1 MILTVCLSS
10 TLQKTV
16 TFNKVSLTHVNRST
30 SYRLDASGKAVN
42 TARVL
47 DMLEPG
53 VSLSLCP
60 LGKENAD
67 LFLKLAEQDKL
78 AVKTVMVP
86 GFTRECLTLLDST
99 NHETTEIVVGEPA
112 LDFDREK
119 AEQEFMEILQKA
131 LSEGTDPKS
140 KQKGTDPYGK
150 EGTDPYGKK
159 GTDPQ
164 SKQEGT
170 DPQLKQ
176 EGTDPYDKKGTK
188 QEGTDPYGKEGT
200 DPQSKQEGTDPQLEQ
215 EGTDPYDKKGTK
227 QEGTDP
233 KSKQEGTDPQLKQEG
248 TDPKSKQKGPDPYGK
263 KGTDPQVD
271 KAVQAV
277 VLAGSRPAMWS
288 EDFQARISN
297 VVVDAGVILLADFC
311 GKDLLRT
318 LELCTPQIIKINE
331 EEFCSTFG
339 YEFPLPEDKLRLLIS
354 EKSKELKNVI
364 VITRGTEETYAARN
378 GVFYSHPVEK
388 VVPVNTTACGDTFN
402 AGFIYE
408 YLKTMDETGKADVQS
423 ALSKGTWCAA
433 RNAESEVPG
442 TIR

>member
-16 TFNKVSLTHVNRST
+16 TFNKVLLTHVNRST

-86 GFTRECLTLLDST
+86 GFTRECLTLLDSS

-131 LSEGTDPKS
+131 LSEGTDP
-140 KQKGTDPYGK
+140 YGK
-150 EGTDPYGKK
+150 
-159 GTDPQ
+159 
-164 SKQEGT
+164 
-170 DPQLKQ
+170 
-176 EGTDPYDKKGTK
+176 
-188 QEGTDPYGKEGT
+188 
-200 DPQSKQEGTDPQLEQ
+200 
-215 EGTDPYDKKGTK
+215 
-227 QEGTDP
+227 
-233 KSKQEGTDPQLKQEG
+233 EGTDPQLKQEG
-248 TDPKSKQKGPDPYGK
+248 TDPKSKQE
-263 KGTDPQVD
+263 GTDPQSKQEGTAPQLKQRGTDPQDD

-288 EDFQARISN
+288 EDFQARISK
-297 VVVDAGVILLADFC
+297 VAVDAGVILLADFC

-318 LELCTPQIIKINE
+318 LEQCTPQIIKINE

-408 YLKTMDETGKADVQS
+408 YLKTLNETGKADVQS

>member
-86 GFTRECLTLLDST
+86 GFTRECLTLLDSS

-131 LSEGTDPKS
+131 LSEGTDPQVEQEGTGPYGKKGTDLYDTDPQS
-140 KQKGTDPYGK
+140 KQEGTDPYGK

-159 GTDPQ
+159 GTKQKGTDPQLKQEGTDPQ

-176 EGTDPYDKKGTK
+176 EGTDPQD
-188 QEGTDPYGKEGT
+188 
-200 DPQSKQEGTDPQLEQ
+200 
-215 EGTDPYDKKGTK
+215 
-227 QEGTDP
+227 
-233 KSKQEGTDPQLKQEG
+233 
-248 TDPKSKQKGPDPYGK
+248 
-263 KGTDPQVD
+263 D

-288 EDFQARISN
+288 EDFQARISK

-311 GKDLLRT
+311 GKDLLRA

-331 EEFCSTFG
+331 EELCSTFG

-408 YLKTMDETGKADVQS
+408 YLKTLDETGKADVQS

>member
-67 LFLKLAEQDKL
+67 LFLKLAEQDGL

-86 GFTRECLTLLDST
+86 GFTRECLTLLDSSS
-99 NHETTEIVVGEPA
+99 HETTEIVVGEPA
-112 LDFDREK
+112 LEFDRENTEK
-119 AEQEFMEILQKA
+119 EFMEILQGI
-131 LSEGTDPKS
+131 LSGGTAP
-140 KQKGTDPYGK
+140 
-150 EGTDPYGKK
+150 
-159 GTDPQ
+159 
-164 SKQEGT
+164 
-170 DPQLKQ
+170 
-176 EGTDPYDKKGTK
+176 
-188 QEGTDPYGKEGT
+188 
-200 DPQSKQEGTDPQLEQ
+200 
-215 EGTDPYDKKGTK
+215 
-227 QEGTDP
+227 
-233 KSKQEGTDPQLKQEG
+233 
-248 TDPKSKQKGPDPYGK
+248 
-263 KGTDPQVD
+263 
-271 KAVQAV
+271 QAV
-277 VLAGSRPAMWS
+277 VLAGSRPAIWS
-288 EDFQARISN
+288 EDFQARISKA
-297 VVVDAGVILLADFC
+297 VVGAGVILLADFC

-318 LELCTPQIIKINE
+318 LEICTPQIIKINE
-331 EEFCSTFG
+331 EEFCSTFC
-339 YEFPLPEDKLRLLIS
+339 YEFPVPEDKLRQLIS

-364 VITRGTEETYAARN
+364 VITRGTDETYAACN
-378 GVFYSHPVEK
+378 GEFYSHPVEK
-388 VVPVNTTACGDTFN
+388 VIPVNTTACGDTFN

-408 YLKTMDETGKADVQS
+408 YLKSLNGTGNADIQG

>member
-78 AVKTVMVP
+78 AVKTVMIP
-86 GFTRECLTLLDST
+86 GFTRECLTLLDSS

-131 LSEGTDPKS
+131 LSEGTDP
-140 KQKGTDPYGK
+140 QVEQ
-150 EGTDPYGKK
+150 EGTAPYGKK

-164 SKQEGT
+164 
-170 DPQLKQ
+170 L
-176 EGTDPYDKKGTK
+176 
-188 QEGTDPYGKEGT
+188 
-200 DPQSKQEGTDPQLEQ
+200 
-215 EGTDPYDKKGTK
+215 K

-233 KSKQEGTDPQLKQEG
+233 KSKQEGTDPQ
-248 TDPKSKQKGPDPYGK
+248 D
-263 KGTDPQVD
+263 D

-288 EDFQARISN
+288 EDFQARISK
-297 VVVDAGVILLADFC
+297 VAVDAGVILLADFC

-339 YEFPLPEDKLRLLIS
+339 YEFPLPEDKLRVLIS

-408 YLKTMDETGKADVQS
+408 YLKTLDETGKADVQS

>member
-131 LSEGTDPKS
+131 LSEGTDP
-140 KQKGTDPYGK
+140 
-150 EGTDPYGKK
+150 
-159 GTDPQ
+159 
-164 SKQEGT
+164 
-170 DPQLKQ
+170 QL
-176 EGTDPYDKKGTK
+176 K
-188 QEGTDPYGKEGT
+188 QEGTDPYGKE
-200 DPQSKQEGTDPQLEQ
+200 
-215 EGTDPYDKKGTK
+215 
-227 QEGTDP
+227 
-233 KSKQEGTDPQLKQEG
+233 
-248 TDPKSKQKGPDPYGK
+248 
-263 KGTDPQVD
+263 GTDPQVD

-288 EDFQARISN
+288 EDFQARISK
-297 VVVDAGVILLADFC
+297 VVVDAGVTLLADFC

-408 YLKTMDETGKADVQS
+408 YLKTLNETGKADIQS

>member
-86 GFTRECLTLLDST
+86 GFTRECLTLLDSS

-131 LSEGTDPKS
+131 LSEGTDPQVEQEGTGPYGK
-140 KQKGTDPYGK
+140 KGTDLYDTDPQTKQEGTDPDGK

-159 GTDPQ
+159 GT
-164 SKQEGT
+164 KQEGT
-170 DPQLKQ
+170 APQLKQ
-176 EGTDPYDKKGTK
+176 R
-188 QEGTDPYGKEGT
+188 GT
-200 DPQSKQEGTDPQLEQ
+200 DPQD
-215 EGTDPYDKKGTK
+215 
-227 QEGTDP
+227 
-233 KSKQEGTDPQLKQEG
+233 
-248 TDPKSKQKGPDPYGK
+248 
-263 KGTDPQVD
+263 D

-277 VLAGSRPAMWS
+277 VLAGSRPALWS
-288 EDFQARISN
+288 EDFQARISK
-297 VVVDAGVILLADFC
+297 VAVDAGVILLADFC

-408 YLKTMDETGKADVQS
+408 YLKTLNETGKADVQS

>member
-16 TFNKVSLTHVNRST
+16 TFNKVLLTHVNRST

-86 GFTRECLTLLDST
+86 GFTRECLTLLDSS

-131 LSEGTDPKS
+131 LSEGTDPQSKQRGTDPKS
-140 KQKGTDPYGK
+140 KQ

-164 SKQEGT
+164 
-170 DPQLKQ
+170 LKQ
-176 EGTDPYDKKGTK
+176 R
-188 QEGTDPYGKEGT
+188 
-200 DPQSKQEGTDPQLEQ
+200 
-215 EGTDPYDKKGTK
+215 
-227 QEGTDP
+227 
-233 KSKQEGTDPQLKQEG
+233 
-248 TDPKSKQKGPDPYGK
+248 
-263 KGTDPQVD
+263 GTDPQVD

-288 EDFQARISN
+288 EDFQARISK

-339 YEFPLPEDKLRLLIS
+339 YEFPLPEDKLRVLIS

-408 YLKTMDETGKADVQS
+408 YLKTLDETGKADVQS

>member
-131 LSEGTDPKS
+131 LSEGTDPYGKKER
-140 KQKGTDPYGK
+140 KQEGTDPYGKKGTAPYGK

-164 SKQEGT
+164 LEQ
-170 DPQLKQ
+170 
-176 EGTDPYDKKGTK
+176 
-188 QEGTDPYGKEGT
+188 EGT
-200 DPQSKQEGTDPQLEQ
+200 DPQSKQEGTDPQ
-215 EGTDPYDKKGTK
+215 
-227 QEGTDP
+227 
-233 KSKQEGTDPQLKQEG
+233 SKQEGT
-248 TDPKSKQKGPDPYGK
+248 DPYGK

-288 EDFQARISN
+288 EDFQARISK

>member
-86 GFTRECLTLLDST
+86 GFTRECLTLLDSS

-140 KQKGTDPYGK
+140 KQKGTA
-150 EGTDPYGKK
+150 
-159 GTDPQ
+159 
-164 SKQEGT
+164 
-170 DPQLKQ
+170 
-176 EGTDPYDKKGTK
+176 
-188 QEGTDPYGKEGT
+188 
-200 DPQSKQEGTDPQLEQ
+200 
-215 EGTDPYDKKGTK
+215 
-227 QEGTDP
+227 
-233 KSKQEGTDPQLKQEG
+233 
-248 TDPKSKQKGPDPYGK
+248 
-263 KGTDPQVD
+263 PQVD

-288 EDFQARISN
+288 EDFQARISK

>member
-16 TFNKVSLTHVNRST
+16 TFNKVLLTHVNRST

-86 GFTRECLTLLDST
+86 GFTRECLTLLDSS

-131 LSEGTDPKS
+131 LSEGTDP
-140 KQKGTDPYGK
+140 
-150 EGTDPYGKK
+150 
-159 GTDPQ
+159 Q
-164 SKQEGT
+164 SKQR
-170 DPQLKQ
+170 
-176 EGTDPYDKKGTK
+176 
-188 QEGTDPYGKEGT
+188 
-200 DPQSKQEGTDPQLEQ
+200 
-215 EGTDPYDKKGTK
+215 
-227 QEGTDP
+227 GTDP
-233 KSKQEGTDPQLKQEG
+233 KSKQEGTDPQLKQR
-248 TDPKSKQKGPDPYGK
+248 
-263 KGTDPQVD
+263 GTDPQDD

-288 EDFQARISN
+288 EDFQARISK
-297 VVVDAGVILLADFC
+297 VAVDAGVILLADFC

-408 YLKTMDETGKADVQS
+408 YLKTLNETGKADVQS

>member
-131 LSEGTDPKS
+131 LSEGTDP
-140 KQKGTDPYGK
+140 
-150 EGTDPYGKK
+150 YGKK
-159 GTDPQ
+159 
-164 SKQEGT
+164 ER
-170 DPQLKQ
+170 
-176 EGTDPYDKKGTK
+176 
-188 QEGTDPYGKEGT
+188 
-200 DPQSKQEGTDPQLEQ
+200 KQEGTDPQLEQ

-233 KSKQEGTDPQLKQEG
+233 YGKKGTAPQLKQEG
-248 TDPKSKQKGPDPYGK
+248 TDPYGK
-263 KGTDPQVD
+263 ERTAPQVD

-288 EDFQARISN
+288 EDFQARISK

-311 GKDLLRT
+311 GKDLLRA

-408 YLKTMDETGKADVQS
+408 YLKTLDETGKADIQS

>member
-86 GFTRECLTLLDST
+86 GFTRECLTLLDSS

-131 LSEGTDPKS
+131 LSEGTA
-140 KQKGTDPYGK
+140 
-150 EGTDPYGKK
+150 
-159 GTDPQ
+159 
-164 SKQEGT
+164 
-170 DPQLKQ
+170 
-176 EGTDPYDKKGTK
+176 
-188 QEGTDPYGKEGT
+188 PYGKEGT
-200 DPQSKQEGTDPQLEQ
+200 DPQPKQEGTDL
-215 EGTDPYDKKGTK
+215 
-227 QEGTDP
+227 
-233 KSKQEGTDPQLKQEG
+233 QLKQEG
-248 TDPKSKQKGPDPYGK
+248 TA
-263 KGTDPQVD
+263 PQVD

-288 EDFQARISN
+288 EDFQARISK
-297 VVVDAGVILLADFC
+297 VVVDAGVTLLADFC

-318 LELCTPQIIKINE
+318 LELCTPHIIKINE

-354 EKSKELKNVI
+354 EKSKEQKNVI

-408 YLKTMDETGKADVQS
+408 YLKTLNETGKADVQS

>member
-131 LSEGTDPKS
+131 LSEGTDPYGKKER
-140 KQKGTDPYGK
+140 KQEGTDPYGKKGTAPYGK

-164 SKQEGT
+164 
-170 DPQLKQ
+170 
-176 EGTDPYDKKGTK
+176 
-188 QEGTDPYGKEGT
+188 
-200 DPQSKQEGTDPQLEQ
+200 LEQ
-215 EGTDPYDKKGTK
+215 EGTDS
-227 QEGTDP
+227 Q
-233 KSKQEGTDPQLKQEG
+233 
-248 TDPKSKQKGPDPYGK
+248 
-263 KGTDPQVD
+263 
-271 KAVQAV
+271 
-277 VLAGSRPAMWS
+277 
-288 EDFQARISN
+288 
-297 VVVDAGVILLADFC
+297 
-311 GKDLLRT
+311 
-318 LELCTPQIIKINE
+318 
-331 EEFCSTFG
+331 
-339 YEFPLPEDKLRLLIS
+339 
-354 EKSKELKNVI
+354 
-364 VITRGTEETYAARN
+364 
-378 GVFYSHPVEK
+378 
-388 VVPVNTTACGDTFN
+388 
-402 AGFIYE
+402 
-408 YLKTMDETGKADVQS
+408 
-423 ALSKGTWCAA
+423 
-433 RNAESEVPG
+433 
-442 TIR
+442 

>member
-131 LSEGTDPKS
+131 LSEGTDPYGK
-140 KQKGTDPYGK
+140 KGTDPYGK
-150 EGTDPYGKK
+150 ER
-159 GTDPQ
+159 TDPQ

-170 DPQLKQ
+170 DPY
-176 EGTDPYDKKGTK
+176 GKKGTK
-188 QEGTDPYGKEGT
+188 QEGTDPYGKE
-200 DPQSKQEGTDPQLEQ
+200 
-215 EGTDPYDKKGTK
+215 
-227 QEGTDP
+227 
-233 KSKQEGTDPQLKQEG
+233 
-248 TDPKSKQKGPDPYGK
+248 
-263 KGTDPQVD
+263 GTDPQVD

-288 EDFQARISN
+288 EDFQARISK
-297 VVVDAGVILLADFC
+297 VVVDAGVTLLADFC
-311 GKDLLRT
+311 GKDLLRA

-408 YLKTMDETGKADVQS
+408 YLKTLDETGKADIQS

>member
-131 LSEGTDPKS
+131 LSEGTDP
-140 KQKGTDPYGK
+140 QL
-150 EGTDPYGKK
+150 
-159 GTDPQ
+159 
-164 SKQEGT
+164 KQEGT

-176 EGTDPYDKKGTK
+176 EGTDPY
-188 QEGTDPYGKEGT
+188 GKE
-200 DPQSKQEGTDPQLEQ
+200 
-215 EGTDPYDKKGTK
+215 
-227 QEGTDP
+227 
-233 KSKQEGTDPQLKQEG
+233 
-248 TDPKSKQKGPDPYGK
+248 
-263 KGTDPQVD
+263 GTDPQVD

-288 EDFQARISN
+288 EDFQARISK
-297 VVVDAGVILLADFC
+297 VVVDAGVTLLADFC

-408 YLKTMDETGKADVQS
+408 YLKTLNETGKADIQS